1 MKSIFFEP
9 ANIKLEWL
17 NEFCKNTLSDFLGIE
32 YIELGHDYLKASM
45 PVNNRTVQPLRML
58 NGGASL
64 ALAECVGSLA
74 ANLVFDRKKYVAL
87 GLDLNGNHLKPA
99 MEGEVVYGI
108 AKPLHIGNTT
118 QVWEIRIE
126 NEAGKLVHISRLT
139 MAVKLRE

>member
-1 MKSIFFEP
+1 MESLFFEP

-17 NEFCKNTLSDFLGIE
+17 NEFCKNTMSDFLGIE
-32 YIELGHDYLKASM
+32 YIELGPDYLKARM
-45 PVNNRTVQPLRML
+45 PVNERTVQPLRML

-87 GLDLNGNHLKPA
+87 GLDLNGNHLKPV
-99 MEGEVVYGI
+99 MEGEWVYGI
-108 AKPLHIGNTT
+108 AKPHHIGNTT
-118 QVWEIRIE
+118 HVWEIRIE
-126 NEAGKLVHISRLT
+126 NEEGKLVHISRLT